1 MSPVPPRRPKDRQDR
16 SNSEEAAVR
25 KLIESTFVTL
35 DGVIE
40 NPQVWGPP
48 YWDDEH
54 GGYATTLLA
63 RADALLLGRATYD
76 GFVQAWPGREGEY
89 ADRINAMPKHVA
101 SHTLSETTWNAELL
115 EGDAAEAVAALKERP
130 GADVLKF
137 GTGELDLTLI
147 PAKLVD
153 ELHLWLFPVLA
164 GGGQR
169 LLDGI
174 DTTHLR
180 LAETTRFASG
190 IVVNVYTPA

>member
-1 MSPVPPRRPKDRQDR
+1 
-16 SNSEEAAVR
+16 
-25 KLIESTFVTL
+25 
-35 DGVIE
+35 
-40 NPQVWGPP
+40 
-48 YWDDEH
+48 
-54 GGYATTLLA
+54 
-63 RADALLLGRATYD
+63 
-76 GFVQAWPGREGEY
+76 
-89 ADRINAMPKHVA
+89 MPKHVA

-130 GADVLKF
+130 GADLLKF

-180 LAETTRFASG
+180 LAETHAVRLGDRRQRVHAVVGRGFVPAPPGPCSG
-190 IVVNVYTPA
+190 MTPP

>member
-1 MSPVPPRRPKDRQDR
+1 M
-16 SNSEEAAVR
+16 R

-101 SHTLSETTWNAELL
+101 RTRSPR
-115 EGDAAEAVAALKERP
+115 RP
-130 GADVLKF
+130 G
-137 GTGELDLTLI
+137 
-147 PAKLVD
+147 
-153 ELHLWLFPVLA
+153 
-164 GGGQR
+164 
-169 LLDGI
+169 
-174 DTTHLR
+174 
-180 LAETTRFASG
+180 TRSCSRATRPRQSR
-190 IVVNVYTPA
+190 P